1 MTYEINSYGADVTVS
16 VRIILWR
23 EGRGKDSSERGRD
36 RERRGRVGRGWDYE
50 TNSSNTNGLFST

>member
-23 EGRGKDSSERGRD
+23 GEDSSERGRG
-36 RERRGRVGRGWDYE
+36 RERRGRER
-50 TNSSNTNGLFST
+50 

>member
-23 EGRGKDSSERGRD
+23 EGRGEDSSERGRG
-36 RERRGRVGRGWDYE
+36 RERRGRVGRGWDME
-50 TNSSNTNGLFST
+50 GRGQQ